1 MPDRIAIIHPLDVVI
16 TRRLTNVYQ
25 RVSHTMSTNNKVAYA
40 TEVVAKDPM
49 ASFLG
54 IQVEEIKPGYARLSL
69 LVKEQYLNSVGRA
82 HGMAIS
88 SLIDQAVAVA
98 SNSTKYEALV
108 VELKINFLSGVAAGD
123 KITAEASPLD
133 ISRRLSLWEVDVR
146 DSTGNRVS
154 VAQAMAY
161 HRSKGID

>member
-1 MPDRIAIIHPLDVVI
+1 
-16 TRRLTNVYQ
+16 
-25 RVSHTMSTNNKVAYA
+25 
-40 TEVVAKDPM
+40 M

-54 IQVEEIKPGYARLSL
+54 VHAEEVKPGYARLSL
-69 LVKEQYLNSVGRA
+69 VVKEQYLNSLGRA

-108 VELKINFLSGVAAGD
+108 VELKINFLRGVAAGD

-133 ISRRLSLWEVDVR
+133 MSRRLSLWQVDVW
-146 DSTGNRVS
+146 DSTGKVVS

-161 HRSKGID
+161 HRSKEVG